1 MLIVSHSSGDGNVEF
16 RNIFSECVGKKTK
29 VSASSSGLYLTKLP
43 SGNLTLQ
50 RDPFFW
56 IVSLTNEDDGMDVEL
71 RDPLKREMPGVCA
84 EDDGTA
90 AATCRHGTIDAGH
103 GNTVCIGCHTYLH
116 VIKSGEGNTAALR
129 SWHYGTV
136 LAVMRQPDRA
146 VRFIDENRV
155 KEDAISSEWAASCA
169 E

>member
-1 MLIVSHSSGDGNVEF
+1 MQWPSSETRADIERMKRRKLAWAAASLVLLIVIIVLIVSHSSGDGNVEF

-103 GNTVCIGCHTYLH
+103 GNTVCIGCH
-116 VIKSGEGNTAALR
+116 
-129 SWHYGTV
+129 V
-136 LAVMRQPDRA
+136 LARHQER
-146 VRFIDENRV
+146 RG
-155 KEDAISSEWAASCA
+155 
-169 E
+169 